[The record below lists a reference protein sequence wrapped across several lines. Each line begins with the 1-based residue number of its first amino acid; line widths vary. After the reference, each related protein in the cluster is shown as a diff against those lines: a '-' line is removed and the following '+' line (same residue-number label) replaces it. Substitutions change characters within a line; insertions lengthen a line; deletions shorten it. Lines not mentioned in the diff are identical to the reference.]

1 MNKAALIERI
11 QAMPA
16 VWTASRI
23 LILSLV
29 RSYFRYFPVRGGKR
43 FLWGVLAC
51 HVRWLESWTTA
62 TTLFGSRL
70 RVDLKDDV
78 GRCIYYFGVW
88 EPNLTAWITRS
99 LSPGD
104 TFVDVGANVGYFSA
118 LAARIV
124 SDQGSVVSIESMPRT
139 CDVLNTNFQLNGI
152 RNGRIAP
159 VAAWDSVGNLEMFGP
174 STGVLATASAIK
186 SRADQFDLKSKV
198 TVPCAPLSSILT
210 EAEVK
215 AARILKID
223 VEGAEWRVVCGM
235 NELMESGRED
245 LEIVL
250 EANPDSL
257 HQEGQSC
264 QDVQMHF
271 RSFGFHPYQIEN
283 IYGDL
288 SRISLKPP
296 SRPKRITQISESEQT
311 DVIFSR
317 RDVDFL

>member
-1 MNKAALIERI
+1 MNQVALKEKI

-16 VWTASRI
+16 VWSASRN
-23 LILSLV
+23 LILSPV
-29 RSYFRYFPVRGGKR
+29 RSYFRYFPVSGGKR
-43 FLWGVLAC
+43 FLWKSVAC

-62 TTLFGSRL
+62 TTLFGSKL
-70 RVDLKDDV
+70 RVDPKDDV

-99 LSPGD
+99 LCPGD

-124 SDQGSVVSIESMPRT
+124 KDQGSVVSIEGMPRT
-139 CDVLNTNFQLNGI
+139 CDVLKANFQLNGI
-152 RNGRIAP
+152 RNGRIVPMA
-159 VAAWDSVGNLEMFGP
+159 VWDSFGDIEMFGP
-174 STGVLATASAIK
+174 STGIFGTASALK
-186 SRADQFDLKSKV
+186 SRADEFDLKSKV
-198 TVPCAPLSSILT
+198 IVPCAPLSSILT
-210 EAEVK
+210 AAEIN
-215 AARILKID
+215 AARIVKID
-223 VEGAEWRVVCGM
+223 VEGAEWRVVSGM
-235 NELMESGRED
+235 NELMENGRED

-250 EANPDSL
+250 ELNPNSL

-264 QDVQMHF
+264 RSVQMHF
-271 RSFGFHPYQIEN
+271 KRFGFHPYQIEN

-296 SRPKRITQISESEQT
+296 SRPKRIEQIQEGGQS

-317 RDVDFL
+317 RDVDVL